1 MSRSDLDH
9 IQTQLKVAIQ
19 SHQVSFGIL
28 NFFAAVIDR
37 FVMIMTM
44 LPVHVIVSKL
54 RNLVP
59 TGFLKGIHV
68 DSKSSFDT
76 GDM

>member
-1 MSRSDLDH
+1 MSRSELDH

-44 LPVHVIVSKL
+44 FPVHVMES
-54 RNLVP
+54 
-59 TGFLKGIHV
+59 FLCLKIKEFSTYWFPNGHIRRQQV
-68 DSKSSFDT
+68 II
-76 GDM
+76 